1 MNSRLLC
8 VLAGSVLL
16 AGCGTPTAANSHSTP
31 VPATATPLTAPPT
44 SGPASPTHVSATQA
58 SATQVPATQVSAT
71 QISVNNDPQNPYTA
85 GMKELRGHNFSAAA
99 RHFQQAI
106 NKHQNTAGAYAGLGN
121 ADLRLGK
128 YADGYKAYVK
138 AAAMQP
144 NNANNLYGAALAA
157 YTSKQFPDSIRYA
170 TQYIHLRPRIAA
182 GYHLRML
189 ANDSL
194 ARPKPQ
200 LADARAIARLDPR
213 DPQAYNDLGIAYGN
227 NKKYTK
233 SMAAF
238 ARAIALDRKNY
249 SFYFNRAVIENIMK
263 DRAAA
268 LADMQKAK
276 KLAPTASTKAAI
288 SALER
293 RIQKG
298 K

>member
-1 MNSRLLC
+1 MNPRLLC
-8 VLAGSVLL
+8 VLTGGVLL
-16 AGCGTPTAANSHSTP
+16 AGCGTTTATPHSTA
-31 VPATATPLTAPPT
+31 VPATATPLTVPA
-44 SGPASPTHVSATQA
+44 SAGPAAPTQAAATQA
-58 SATQVPATQVSAT
+58 ATQVSIRT
-71 QISVNNDPQNPYTA
+71 DPKNAYKAGLSDLRHQN
-85 GMKELRGHNFSAAA
+85 FAAA
-99 RHFQQAI
+99 AQHFRQAI
-106 NKHQNTAGAYAGLGN
+106 KNHQNTAGAYAGLGN

-138 AAAMQP
+138 AVNLKP
-144 NNANNLYGAALAA
+144 SDPNNLYGAALAA

-170 TQYIHLRPRIAA
+170 TEYIQLRPKVAA

-200 LADARAIARLDPR
+200 LADAEAIARLSPHN
-213 DPQAYNDLGIAYGN
+213 PQAYNDLGIAYGN
-227 NKKYTK
+227 NKKYRQ
-233 SMAAF
+233 SLAAF
-238 ARAIALDRKNY
+238 AKAIKLDGANY

-263 DRAAA
+263 NRVAA
-268 LADMQKAK
+268 LADMKKAQE
-276 KLAPTASTKAAI
+276 LAPTKQTKAAI